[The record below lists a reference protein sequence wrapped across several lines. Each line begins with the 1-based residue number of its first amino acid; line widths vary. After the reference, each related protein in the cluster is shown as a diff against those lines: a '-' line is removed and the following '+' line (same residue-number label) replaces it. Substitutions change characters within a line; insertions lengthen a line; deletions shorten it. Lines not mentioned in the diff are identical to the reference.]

1 MTLHWEAVPS
11 PLQALLRQLMELE
24 VLNPFALAGRTALAL
39 RFGHRQSIDLDL
51 FTTDNFSAEE
61 ITDELVARIGFGHAA
76 VTTNSISGSVDGI
89 KIDLLAHRYGAISPV
104 EVIKGVRLHSI
115 ADNAAMKLN
124 AMANRGSKK
133 DFWDIR
139 ELLAH
144 FTKNQLLGFFAQ
156 KYPHASVWGVEKS
169 PVYFEDAEGDPD
181 PVDLRQRSWS
191 EIKQA
196 ILSAV
201 QMS

>member
-1 MTLHWEAVPS
+1 MTLHWEAVPP
-11 PLQALLRQLMELE
+11 PLQTLLRQLMDLE
-24 VLNPFALAGRTALAL
+24 VLNPFALAGGTALAL

-51 FTTDNFSAEE
+51 FTTDNFRADE
-61 ITDELVARIGFGHAA
+61 ITDELVAQIGFGHAA

-89 KIDLLAHRYGAISPV
+89 KIDLLAHRYGTISPV
-104 EVIKGVRLHSI
+104 EVIDGVRLHSI

-139 ELLAH
+139 ELLEH
-144 FTKNQLLGFFAQ
+144 FTKNKLLGFFAQ

-169 PVYFEDAEGDPD
+169 LVYFEDAEGDPD
-181 PVDLRQRSWS
+181 PVDLSQRSWP

-196 ILSAV
+196 IIAAV
-201 QMS
+201 GLN